1 MLVTVSTHLEP
12 TQAHIMRCRLEAEGI
27 TAFVAHEHH
36 VGLNWFL
43 ATALGGAKVQVQAED
58 AEAAKQIIEAV
69 EKGEYVL
76 PDDPEAVLK
85 CPRCGGND
93 VLEDTFGRRAAL
105 LVFGLFSVPLP
116 FTRSHFRCT
125 QCGYAGN
132 ENEF

>member
-27 TAFVAHEHH
+27 SAFVAHEHH

-43 ATALGGAKVQVQAED
+43 ATALGGAKVQVSAED
-58 AEAAKQIIEAV
+58 AEAAKRIVEAV
-69 EKGEYVL
+69 ESGEYVL
-76 PDDPEAVLK
+76 PDDPEAALK
-85 CPRCGGND
+85 CPKCGSAD
-93 VLEDTFGRRAAL
+93 VMEDTLGRRAAL

-116 FTRSHFRCT
+116 FKRSLFRCK
-125 QCGYAGN
+125 QCRYAGN